1 MPPVQMPLWNL
12 FFDIL
17 KISNITLGAYTVF
30 L

>member
-1 MPPVQMPLWNL
+1 MPPAQMLLWNL

-17 KISNITLGAYTVF
+17 KISNITLGACPVF